1 MRIRPASWSLAP
13 VCAILILRDVLA
25 WQTDEVAD
33 TLGTTRAAVNSA
45 LQRARAQLVSVSP
58 DRNRL
63 AEPSDPRQ
71 RALLDEYATAFA
83 NADIDALTKVLTE
96 DAVWE
101 MPPIPTWFAG
111 RGVVGRF
118 LSTRL
123 GTAGDIRLTAT
134 AANGQP
140 AFAVYTRDRDGVH
153 RPHGIH
159 VLRVTASGIA
169 HVVAFHDPQVFAR
182 FEVPSQLPERM
193 ATIEGKRT
201 C

>member
-1 MRIRPASWSLAP
+1 MRLALIAALQYLP
-13 VCAILILRDVLA
+13 PRQRAVLILRDVLA
-25 WQTDEVAD
+25 WQTDEVAEA
-33 TLGTTRAAVNSA
+33 LGTTRAAVNSA

-63 AEPSDPRQ
+63 TEPSDPQQ
-71 RALLDEYATAFA
+71 RALLDGYASAFE

-111 RGVVGRF
+111 RVAVGRF
-118 LSTRL
+118 LATRL

-134 AANGQP
+134 AANGHP
-140 AFAVYTRDRDGVH
+140 AFAVYTRDPDGVH

-159 VLRVTASGIA
+159 VLTVTSSGIA
-169 HVVAFHDPQVFAR
+169 HVVAFHDPHDFAR
-182 FEVPSQLPERM
+182 FEVPNQL
-193 ATIEGKRT
+193 A
-201 C
+201 